1 MSVRVHM
8 PPVLRV
14 VCGGERWLAADG
26 TTVTGLM
33 RALAERNPALR
44 LHLFDE
50 AGAIRGNIVFL
61 HKGDLVRS
69 HEAGVRTLADG
80 DELILTNALA
90 GC

>member
-8 PPVLRV
+8 PPVLRM

-26 TTVTGLM
+26 TTITGLM

-50 AGAIRGNIVFL
+50 AGAIAATSFFFTRAISS
-61 HKGDLVRS
+61 VRMRRACAHS
-69 HEAGVRTLADG
+69 PMA
-80 DELILTNALA
+80 TN
-90 GC
+90 